1 MAVLALNSH
10 PAKRNPLR
18 LIMPVYQYQVLK
30 DDETV
35 ELFEVE
41 QGMQDAPL
49 TKHPLTSEPVKR
61 VVSAPTLT
69 LDHSN
74 SYEKKSLSAGN
85 LHKNGFTQYEKDS
98 SSGDYYKIAGNQGPD
113 QISHDDIHT
122 PTE

>member
-1 MAVLALNSH
+1 MNFH
-10 PAKRNPLR
+10 PARRSPLR
-18 LIMPVYQYQVLK
+18 LIMPVYLYQVVK

-61 VVSAPTLT
+61 VFSAPSLT

-74 SYEKKSLSAGN
+74 RYEKKSLSAGN

-98 SSGDYYKIAGNQGPD
+98 SSGDYFKIAGNQGPD
-113 QISHDDIHT
+113 KISHVDIHN
-122 PTE
+122 PIE